1 LLAHVT
7 SNWFASRAGSLIDF
21 IGVAVFAVSG
31 ALAAGRKKLD
41 LLGVVVTATVTA
53 VGGGTIR
60 DVLLDRHPVFWVAEP
75 GFLYVTIAS
84 ALLTVAYT
92 RRFPPPDRALAV
104 ADALGLALFS
114 ISGARIAEA
123 AGSAWVVVVI
133 MGTLT
138 GVAGGVLRDVLT
150 AEIPLILRRGRLY
163 ATASIVGTTI
173 YLLLAGLTGNA
184 VAAAIGMIVIAAVR
198 LAAIVWP
205 LELPVYQLE
214 DGQPPIQDDRA

>member
-1 LLAHVT
+1 V
-7 SNWFASRAGSLIDF
+7 I
-21 IGVAVFAVSG
+21 
-31 ALAAGRKKLD
+31 
-41 LLGVVVTATVTA
+41 ATVTA

-60 DVLLDRHPVFWVAEP
+60 DVLLDRHPVFWIAEP

-84 ALLTVAYT
+84 ALVTIAYT
-92 RRFPPPDRALAV
+92 RRFAPPERALAV

-123 AGSAWVVVVI
+123 VGSAWVVVVI

-138 GVAGGVLRDVLT
+138 GVAGGVIRDVLT

-173 YLLLAGLTGNA
+173 YLLLTAIAGNA
-184 VAAAIGMIVIAAVR
+184 IAAAIGMLVIAAVR
-198 LAAIVWP
+198 LAAIIWP

-214 DGQPPIQDDRA
+214 GEQPTDPGGRGG

>member
-1 LLAHVT
+1 LPAPVT
-7 SNWFASRAGSLIDF
+7 VHTASRVGSLIDF
-21 IGVAVFAVSG
+21 IGVGVFAISG
-31 ALAAGRKKLD
+31 ALAAGRKRLD
-41 LLGVVVTATVTA
+41 LLGVIVIATVTA

-60 DVLLDRHPVFWVAEP
+60 DVLLDRHPVFWIAEP

-84 ALLTVAYT
+84 ALVTVAYT

-123 AGSAWVVVVI
+123 VGSAWVVVVI

-138 GVAGGVLRDVLT
+138 GVAGGVIRDVLT

-163 ATASIVGTTI
+163 ATAAIVGTTI
-173 YLLLAGLTGNA
+173 YLLLTGIVGNA
-184 VAAAIGMIVIAAVR
+184 VAAAIGMIIIAAVR

-214 DGQPPIQDDRA
+214 GEQPTDRRTPE

>member
-1 LLAHVT
+1 LPAPVT
-7 SNWFASRAGSLIDF
+7 VHTASRVGSLIDF
-21 IGVAVFAVSG
+21 IGVGVFAISG
-31 ALAAGRKKLD
+31 ALAAGRKRLD
-41 LLGVVVTATVTA
+41 LLGVIVIATVTA

-60 DVLLDRHPVFWVAEP
+60 DVLLDRHPVFWIAEP

-84 ALLTVAYT
+84 ALVTVAYT

-123 AGSAWVVVVI
+123 VGSAWVVVVI

-138 GVAGGVLRDVLT
+138 GVAGGVIRDVLT

-163 ATASIVGTTI
+163 ATAAIVGTTI
-173 YLLLAGLTGNA
+173 YLLLTGVVGNA
-184 VAAAIGMIVIAAVR
+184 VAAAIGMIIIAAVR

-214 DGQPPIQDDRA
+214 GEQPTDRRTPE

>member
-1 LLAHVT
+1 V
-7 SNWFASRAGSLIDF
+7 I
-21 IGVAVFAVSG
+21 
-31 ALAAGRKKLD
+31 
-41 LLGVVVTATVTA
+41 ATVTA

-60 DVLLDRHPVFWVAEP
+60 DVLLDRHPVFWIAEP

-92 RRFPPPDRALAV
+92 RRFRPPDRALAV

-123 AGSAWVVVVI
+123 VGSAWVVVVI

-138 GVAGGVLRDVLT
+138 GVAGGVIRDVLT

-173 YLLLAGLTGNA
+173 YLLLAGVIGNA

-205 LELPVYQLE
+205 LELPVYHLE
-214 DGQPPIQDDRA
+214 DGEPPDPGRQG

>member
-1 LLAHVT
+1 M
-7 SNWFASRAGSLIDF
+7 REYPLIDF
-21 IGVAVFAVSG
+21 VGVAVFAVSG
-31 ALAAGRKKLD
+31 ALAAGRKRLD
-41 LLGVVVTATVTA
+41 LLGVVVIATVTA

-60 DVLLDRHPVFWVAEP
+60 DVLLARHPVFWVAEP
-75 GFLYVTIAS
+75 GFLWVTIGS

-92 RRFPPPDRALAV
+92 RWLPPPDRALAV

-123 AGSAWVVVVI
+123 AGAAWVVVVI
-133 MGTLT
+133 MATLT

-163 ATASIVGTTI
+163 ATASIVGTVA
-173 YLLLAGLTGNA
+173 YLLLQGVAGTTF
-184 VAAAIGMIVIAAVR
+184 AAAVGMITIVAIR

-205 LELPVYQLE
+205 LELPVYELE
-214 DGQPPIQDDRA
+214 SGARADVD

>member
-1 LLAHVT
+1 LPAPVT
-7 SNWFASRAGSLIDF
+7 VHTASRVGSLIDF
-21 IGVAVFAVSG
+21 IGVGVFAISG
-31 ALAAGRKKLD
+31 ALAAGRKRLD
-41 LLGVVVTATVTA
+41 LLGVIVIATVTA

-60 DVLLDRHPVFWVAEP
+60 DVLLDRHPVFWIAEP

-84 ALLTVAYT
+84 ALVTVAYT

-123 AGSAWVVVVI
+123 VGSAWVVVVI

-138 GVAGGVLRDVLT
+138 GVAGGMIRDVLT

-163 ATASIVGTTI
+163 ATAAIVGTTI
-173 YLLLAGLTGNA
+173 YLLLTGVVGNA
-184 VAAAIGMIVIAAVR
+184 VAAAIGMIIIAAVR

-214 DGQPPIQDDRA
+214 GEQPTDRRTPE